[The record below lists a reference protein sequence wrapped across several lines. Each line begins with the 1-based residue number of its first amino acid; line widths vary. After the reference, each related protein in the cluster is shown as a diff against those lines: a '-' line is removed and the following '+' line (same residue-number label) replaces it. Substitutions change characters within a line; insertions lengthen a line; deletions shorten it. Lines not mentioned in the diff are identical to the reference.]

1 MIVWS
6 RGIRPGTTFVAE
18 RASVLAYIFNDMD
31 DWTLLVAIAGGFTV
45 LFGAS
50 VCVGKFLKSLSTV
63 TADVISIAVD
73 HSDTGKLVKYH
84 LGPNGSTPPIHQRIR
99 RLEEAHNIENT
110 EVCDEDH

>member
-1 MIVWS
+1 M
-6 RGIRPGTTFVAE
+6 
-18 RASVLAYIFNDMD
+18 LANIFNDMD
-31 DWTLLVAIAGGFTV
+31 DWETLVAIAVGITA

-50 VCVGKFLKSLSTV
+50 VCVGKFLKWLAKVSTEAVSL
-63 TADVISIAVD
+63 AVD

-84 LGPNGSTPPIHQRIR
+84 LGPNGTTPAIHTRLR